1 MTRRT
6 TLLAGGILFFSMSLL
21 IFEISLT
28 RIFSIIL
35 NYHYVFV
42 IISFALLGLGIGGI
56 LFFGLQR
63 WDRIQAQA
71 GIIGVH
77 LTVIAIPVVVYGLVT
92 MPLANDPG
100 TLKVGFFVYILLA
113 NLPFVFGGLGLSWL
127 FQQYANQASVLYA
140 ADLAGAGL
148 GALAAWGLLQ
158 AFGGPGTALF
168 AGLSGA
174 IAVGLFTL
182 HQRKH
187 PASIVISFTAASGFL
202 MYFLLGAFPSVP
214 VGADQEKDMYR
225 LTEGAEDDVTI
236 LESKWSAFGRTD
248 LVKDPR
254 TPHQLV
260 LFIDGAAG
268 TPMIHQPEIFSD
280 STLSSSLS
288 LWGLQFFPFAFLEET
303 EKDSALIIGPGG
315 GKDVVITRMAGVK
328 HTTAVEVNPEIVS
341 LVRQY
346 AGYNGNIYQNDNS
359 FRLVVGEG
367 RQFVRRSEKKYDV
380 IMLAIPVTKSKRSY
394 EGYALTEDFLF
405 TVEAIQDYLDHL
417 TPEGRL
423 MILAHGE
430 PEVLRLVL
438 TTIKAF
444 ENRGI
449 GEEAAMR
456 HLYTISDGMLGLLV
470 VKKSEFTEK
479 EARIRH
485 DGMHRYQMTAQVS
498 YFPYI
503 QQRKSMHMTEPGMH
517 RMRYMFNPT
526 LFYIARDIYSSKSA
540 FFNYPFDVSP
550 VTDDRPFFYDF
561 KRGLPSTITSI
572 FLIFASMLVGLL
584 WKATRKQPGEE
595 YLLAYHNS
603 LKSLIGLFSL
613 LGMGYMMAEI
623 ALFQKLL
630 PYFGNPTLA
639 LSVLLAMLLM
649 GSGVG
654 SLISQRIPVDH
665 ILSKCRLAAAGG
677 GGLLLLFLVL
687 MVRLPF
693 TISIWSQVLPLLLL
707 FSAGIFLGFLFPLLV
722 RYAAVRGLRHRIPWF
737 WGINGVASVTG
748 SVLAVILAKWFGW
761 TVTLGL
767 AGCIYL
773 LIAILVH
780 KEQNKVFVGIPL
792 DRTRSMIATTDMSG
806 VLADE

>member
-6 TLLAGGILFFSMSLL
+6 GLLAGGIFFFSMSLL

-42 IISFALLGLGIGGI
+42 VISFALLGLGLGGV
-56 LFFGLQR
+56 LFFVLQR
-63 WDRIQAQA
+63 RNWIQPSA
-71 GIIGVH
+71 GIVGIH
-77 LTVIAIPVVVYGLVT
+77 LTAIAIPVVIYALVT
-92 MPLANDPG
+92 LPLANNPE
-100 TLKVGFFVYILLA
+100 TLKRGFYVYLVVA
-113 NLPFVFGGLGLSWL
+113 HLPFMFGGFGMSWL
-127 FQQYANQASVLYA
+127 FQQYANQSSVLYG
-140 ADLAGAGL
+140 ADLAGAGVGSL
-148 GALAAWGLLQ
+148 LAYGLLQ
-158 AFGGPGTALF
+158 IFGGAGAALF
-168 AGLSGA
+168 AGLSAA
-174 IAVGLFTL
+174 IAVALFTL

-187 PASIVISFTAASGFL
+187 PVSVVVSLTAATGFL
-202 MYFLLGAFPSVP
+202 MYFLLGLLPSVP
-214 VGADQEKDMYR
+214 VGADQEKDLYR
-225 LTEGAEDDVTI
+225 LTAGEKGDGTI

-268 TPMIHQPEIFSD
+268 TPMIHRSEALPGSA
-280 STLSSSLS
+280 LSSAFS

-303 EKDSALIIGPGG
+303 EKDSALVIGPGG

-346 AGYNGNIYQNDNS
+346 ADYNGNIYQNDSS
-359 FRLVVGEG
+359 FQLVVGEG
-367 RQFVRRSEKKYDV
+367 RQFVRQSSEKYDV
-380 IMLAIPVTKSKRSY
+380 IMLAIPVTKSKRGY

-430 PEVLRLVL
+430 PEILRLVL

-449 GEEAAMR
+449 HEEAAMR
-456 HLYTISDGMLGLLV
+456 HMYTISDGMLGLLV
-470 VKKSEFTEK
+470 VKKSEFTEE

-485 DGMHRYQMTAQVS
+485 DEMHRYHLTAQVS

-503 QQRKSMHMTEPGMH
+503 QQRKSMYMLENGMH
-517 RMRYMFNPT
+517 VMQYMFNPK
-526 LFYIARDIYSSKSA
+526 LFYIARDIYSSTSA

-572 FLIFASMLVGLL
+572 FLLFASMLVGLL

-595 YLLAYHNS
+595 YLLACHNS
-603 LKSLIGLFSL
+603 LKSLLGFFSL

-623 ALFQKLL
+623 ALFQKIL

-639 LSVLLAMLLM
+639 LSVLLATLLSGTGI
-649 GSGVG
+649 GSFV
-654 SLISQRIPVDH
+654 SHRIH
-665 ILSKCRLAAAGG
+665 SSSILSKFQLASAGS
-677 GGLLLLFLVL
+677 GGLLVLFLAL
-687 MVRLPF
+687 MVQPRF
-693 TISIWSQVLPLLLL
+693 TISIWSKLRLLALL
-707 FSAGIFLGFLFPLLV
+707 FGTGAFLGFLFPLLM

-737 WGINGVASVTG
+737 WGVNGVASVTG
-748 SVLAVILAKWFGW
+748 AVLAVILAKWFGW

-767 AGCIYL
+767 AGSMYL

-780 KEQNKVFVGIPL
+780 KEQGKVFFGIPS
-792 DRTRSMIATTDMSG
+792 DQKRSMIVSADMSG
-806 VLADE
+806 LLPDE